1 MQQRLQRKKA
11 WRRKINFFTGKRSV
25 IVLHHHQYHH
35 NNGQNNQSRVKNLW
49 NRLFR
54 RLGKVG
60 KRSTTRKPSTFNQTS
75 LSSWQ
80 KGGSL
85 SSWQKGGNLS
95 SSEKMNQP
103 NLKSYE
109 ALFIPCWQ
117 RWLYNSALN
126 QSNLWR
132 SKSYRGSLLYLE
144 LQLKDNYQTV
154 QVFCG
159 PAYHE

>member
-1 MQQRLQRKKA
+1 MKSSVQAPGESGQEVDNAEAKHFQPNQLVKLTK
-11 WRRKINFFTGKRSV
+11 RRK
-25 IVLHHHQYHH
+25 L
-35 NNGQNNQSRVKNLW
+35 
-49 NRLFR
+49 
-54 RLGKVG
+54 
-60 KRSTTRKPSTFNQTS
+60 
-75 LSSWQ
+75 
-80 KGGSL
+80 
-85 SSWQKGGNLS
+85 